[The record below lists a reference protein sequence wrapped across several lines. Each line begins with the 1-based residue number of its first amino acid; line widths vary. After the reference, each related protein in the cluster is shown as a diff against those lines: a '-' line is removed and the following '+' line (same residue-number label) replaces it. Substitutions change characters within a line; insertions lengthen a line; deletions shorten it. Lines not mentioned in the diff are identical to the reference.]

1 MANRTLL
8 VDRRVAVV
16 GAGPIGL
23 EAALYAAALGASVRV
38 YEAGAVAAHVGEWGH
53 VHLFTPF
60 GMNHTPLGRRTLES
74 AGCRLPADSTFQTG
88 AEWRDCYLMPL
99 AQRTVVADGLTTG
112 SRIVSLG
119 RGSLLKGDHIGD
131 GRRSDHRFRLLVE
144 VDAAERYEEADI
156 VLDCSGS
163 WGVPCRLG
171 AGGLPALGER
181 AADERITYHPVDVA
195 GSQRRRYAGRR
206 TLLVGDGL
214 SAATTAVALAE
225 LAAEDPGT
233 QVIWITRGAGSAP
246 IRPIEDDTLS
256 RRAELT
262 EAANR
267 VATAPAAGVEW
278 APGCSVSSIHW
289 LPDLQHFD
297 VVLRTPNADRSQQ
310 FDAVIANVGYQP
322 DNSIYREL
330 QIHECY
336 ASGAPMKLAA
346 SLLAAGA
353 EAGGDCLKLGGF
365 GAEVLVNPEPEF
377 FILGMKSYG
386 RNSAFLLQS
395 GHEQVR
401 DVFCLLTGKADL
413 DLYVQ
418 PNVTA
423 EV

>member
-1 MANRTLL
+1 
-8 VDRRVAVV
+8 
-16 GAGPIGL
+16 
-23 EAALYAAALGASVRV
+23 
-38 YEAGAVAAHVGEWGH
+38 
-53 VHLFTPF
+53 
-60 GMNHTPLGRRTLES
+60 
-74 AGCRLPADSTFQTG
+74 
-88 AEWRDCYLMPL
+88 MPL

-163 WGVPCRLG
+163 WGNPNRLG
-171 AGGLPALGER
+171 VGGLPAIGER
-181 AADERITYHPVDVA
+181 AAGERITYHPVDVA
-195 GSQRRRYAGRR
+195 GSRRKRFAGRR

-214 SAATTAVALAE
+214 SAATTVVGLAE
-225 LAAEDPGT
+225 LAGIDPGT
-233 QVIWITRGAGSAP
+233 QVVWITRAGGAFP
-246 IRPIEDDTLS
+246 IRPIEDDTLP

-267 VATAPAAGVEW
+267 VATAPGLEW
-278 APGCSVSSIHW
+278 SPGCSVASIRW
-289 LPDLQHFD
+289 IPDLQHFD
-297 VVLRTPNADRSQQ
+297 VVLRTPNGDRGEQ
-310 FDAVIANVGYQP
+310 FDEVIANIGYQP

-401 DVFCLLTGKADL
+401 DVFCLLTGEAGL
-413 DLYVQ
+413 DLYAQ
-418 PNVTA
+418 PDFTA